1 MAKPKVIV
9 QIYPMLP
16 AKDRA
21 DREAKRPLGRNRDVY
36 NQVLHETMEIARELD
51 EMGVWGISTIEH
63 HMHSEGYEVGPD
75 PGVLNAWWASQVK
88 NAYVGA
94 LGYVMATRDPI
105 RVAEE
110 TAILD
115 HMTQGRSFVGLTRG
129 YQGRWMSTLGQ
140 HVDAVATVSDGSEK
154 DLKNRKIFEERVKML
169 IDCWTQES
177 VSLDQPHYQAPY
189 PHDTGV
195 VGYPAR
201 DCIYK
206 AGAHGEIDSDGN
218 IQRLCVVPSPYTK
231 PHPPIFMPMSGSAA
245 SIPFMA
251 KNGFRPV
258 YFTPLKV
265 LKEFSHMYVEEG
277 KKAGIDY
284 ALGERQAIARWIH
297 LGDKKQFRQ
306 RIRDY
311 DQEMYYHHYSTFF
324 DSLPRSDNVE
334 ENVDSMIGSGIFLG
348 GTVSELKDQWHKI
361 YEDLPAEYITLIWH
375 YAQCPK
381 EVMME
386 ELGVFL
392 NEVLPE
398 LDAPSSDGVV
408 IQGMAAS

>member
-16 AKDRA
+16 AEDRA
-21 DREAKRPLGRNRDVY
+21 DRERKRPLGRNREVY
-36 NQVLHETMEIARELD
+36 NQVLHETLDVVRELD
-51 EMGVWGISTIEH
+51 QMGVWGISTIEH

-115 HMTQGRSFVGLTRG
+115 HMTQGRLFVGLTRG
-129 YQGRWMSTLGQ
+129 YQSRWMSTLGQ
-140 HVDAVATVSDGSEK
+140 HVDAVATVSDGSDN

-177 VSLDQPHYQAPY
+177 VSIDQPHYQIPY

-201 DCIYK
+201 DSIYT
-206 AGAHGEIDSDGN
+206 AGAHGEIDADGN
-218 IQRLCVVPSPYTK
+218 LQRLCVVPSPYTR

-258 YFTPLKV
+258 YFTPLKALV
-265 LKEFSHMYVEEG
+265 GFANLYVDEG

-284 ALGERQAIARWIH
+284 ALGERQVIARWIH

-306 RIRDY
+306 RVRDY

-324 DSLPRSDNVE
+324 EGMARPDTVE
-334 ENVDSMIGSGIFLG
+334 ENVDAMLDSGIFMG
-348 GTVSELKDQWHKI
+348 GTVAELKDQWHKI
-361 YEDLPAEYITLIWH
+361 YEELPVEYITLIWH

-381 EVMME
+381 EVMLE
-386 ELGVFL
+386 ELGVFM

-408 IQGMAAS
+408 IQGMALS

>member
-16 AKDRA
+16 AEDRA
-21 DREAKRPLGRNRDVY
+21 DRERQRPLGRNKDLY
-36 NQVLHETMEIARELD
+36 QQVLHETFDIVHELD

-94 LGYVMATRDPI
+94 LGYVMATRDPV

-115 HMTQGRSFVGLTRG
+115 HMTQGRLFVGLTRG
-129 YQGRWMSTLGQ
+129 YQARWMSTLGQ
-140 HVDAVATVSDGSEK
+140 HVDAVATVSDGSAN

-177 VSLDQPHYQAPY
+177 VSIDQPHYQIPY

-201 DCIYK
+201 DSIHA
-206 AGAHGEIDSDGN
+206 AGAPGEIDADGN
-218 IQRLCVVPSPYTK
+218 IQRLCVVPSTYTK

-265 LKEFSHMYVEEG
+265 LKEFSRLYVEEG

-284 ALGERQAIARWIH
+284 ELGERQVIARWIH

-306 RIRDY
+306 RVRDY

-324 DSLPRSDNVE
+324 DSLPRSDSIE
-334 ENVDSMIGSGIFLG
+334 ENVDSMIASGIFLG

-361 YEDLPAEYITLIWH
+361 YDDLPAEYITLIWH

-386 ELGVFL
+386 ELNVFL
-392 NEVLPE
+392 TEVLPE

>member
-36 NQVLHETMEIARELD
+36 QQVLHETMDIARELD

-140 HVDAVATVSDGSEK
+140 HVDAVATVSDGSAN

-201 DCIYK
+201 GSIHK
-206 AGAHGEIDSDGN
+206 AGAHGEVDADGN

-284 ALGERQAIARWIH
+284 ALGERQVIARWIH

-324 DSLPRSDNVE
+324 DSLPRSESIE

-392 NEVLPE
+392 DEVLPE
-398 LDAPSSDGVV
+398 LDAPSSDDVV

>member
-21 DREAKRPLGRNRDVY
+21 DRERKRPLGRNREVY
-36 NQVLHETMEIARELD
+36 QQVLHETLDIVRELD
-51 EMGVWGISTIEH
+51 QMGVWGISTIEH

-115 HMTQGRSFVGLTRG
+115 HMTQGRLFVGLTRG
-129 YQGRWMSTLGQ
+129 YQSRWMSTLGQ
-140 HVDAVATVSDGSEK
+140 HVDAVATVSDGSDN

-177 VSLDQPHYQAPY
+177 VSIDQPHYQIPY

-201 DCIYK
+201 DSIYK
-206 AGAHGEIDSDGN
+206 AGAHGEIDADGSLR
-218 IQRLCVVPSPYTK
+218 RLCVVPSPYTR

-258 YFTPLKV
+258 YFTPLKALV
-265 LKEFSHMYVEEG
+265 GFAHLYIEEG

-284 ALGERQAIARWIH
+284 ALGERQVIARWIH

-306 RIRDY
+306 RVRDY

-324 DSLPRSDNVE
+324 EGMPRPETVE
-334 ENVDSMIGSGIFLG
+334 ENVDCMLDSGIFMG
-348 GTVSELKDQWHKI
+348 GTVAELKDQWHKI
-361 YEDLPAEYITLIWH
+361 YEELPVEYITLIWH

-381 EVMME
+381 EVMLE
-386 ELGVFL
+386 ELGVFM

-398 LDAPSSDGVV
+398 LDAPSSDGVI
-408 IQGMAAS
+408 IQGLAMS